1 MGDLPAILLAWG
13 VGFLTG
19 LVSAVPVGPINVTII
34 NEAAQ
39 RGFFGAFL
47 IGIGAVSMEMIY
59 CFIGFAGFSELFA
72 ARAVQATFE
81 LVGFIVM
88 VYLGWKYYRATA
100 LPGVTATEQSL
111 QRRFHPRT
119 AFMSGFLRV
128 LGNPGVLLFWVAAS
142 ATFTA
147 HRWVRPDWASK
158 GWCLAGVA
166 LATLGWFVFL
176 SWAAARAHGRFSIQ
190 GLLRLSRI
198 SGLCLLGV
206 AVVLGVRIVILLSR
220 Y

>member
-1 MGDLPAILLAWG
+1 MSDLPATLLAWG

-47 IGIGAVSMEMIY
+47 IGVGAVSMEMIY
-59 CFIGFAGFSELFA
+59 CFIGFAGFAELFA
-72 ARAVQATFE
+72 ARAVKATFQF
-81 LVGFIVM
+81 VGFVVM
-88 VYLGWKYYRATA
+88 VYLGWKYYRAKA
-100 LPGVTATEQSL
+100 LPSVTRTERSL
-111 QRRFHPRT
+111 QRRFHPHT
-119 AFMSGFLRV
+119 SFMTGFLRV

-158 GWCLAGVA
+158 GCCLAGVA
-166 LATLGWFVFL
+166 LATLGWFAFL
-176 SWAAARAHGRFSIQ
+176 SWAAARAHGRFSLE

-198 SGLCLLGV
+198 SGVCLLGV
-206 AVVLGVRIVILLSR
+206 AAVLGVRIIMLLAQH
-220 Y
+220 

>member
-1 MGDLPAILLAWG
+1 MNDLPALLLAWG

-39 RGFFGAFL
+39 RGFLGAL
-47 IGIGAVSMEMIY
+47 MIGIGAVSMEMIY
-59 CFIGFAGFSELFA
+59 CFIGFAGFAKLFA
-72 ARAVQATFE
+72 APAVKATFQI
-81 LVGFIVM
+81 VGFLVM
-88 VYLGWKYYRATA
+88 VFLGWKYYRATS
-100 LPGVTATEQSL
+100 LPAVTSTERSL
-111 QRRFHPRT
+111 QRRFHPRS

-128 LGNPGVLLFWVAAS
+128 LGNPGVLLFWIAAS

-147 HRWVRPDWASK
+147 HRWVRPDWTSK

-176 SWAAARAHGRFSIQ
+176 SWAAARAHGRFSVA
-190 GLLRLSRI
+190 GLLRLSRV
-198 SGLCLLGV
+198 SGICLLGV
-206 AVVLGVRIVILLSR
+206 AVILGVRIILLFAHR
-220 Y
+220 